1 MAYMTLLTG
10 PERRRRWS
18 QEERCRILSAAF
30 SPGAVVT
37 AVARE
42 NDISTALIYKWRQ
55 LARRE
60 AGGVAFAPAVL
71 AREPATR
78 SPGLDAAAIT
88 VMLAG
93 GTRVRIGAGASA
105 SLVTATLRA
114 LR

>member
-18 QEERCRILSAAF
+18 EDDRRRIMTAAF

-55 LARRE
+55 QARGADRS
-60 AGGVAFAPAVL
+60 AMFAPAVL
-71 AREPATR
+71 AEESAPR
-78 SPGLDAAAIT
+78 SPGLGVAAIT

-93 GTRVRIGAGASA
+93 GTRVRIGVGASA